1 MGLKNLKVSYKINI
15 ISLITIIL
23 LGIVTFVLYNGMSKI
38 NNSFENSSSIS
49 NLALTITKTSE
60 QGLQVSNA
68 LRGIIVNPDDT
79 KAKENFIQA
88 VKELD
93 DLMLVLK
100 DSTKKFQDFEKF
112 EIAPLYDSQ
121 SKVLNKIIEKIKNG
135 EALTKEDNTLST
147 KEWRPLKAALLKWQ
161 ERNIERNKEIKEELN
176 KTVSSVTTFI
186 LIILLITIL
195 SILVAIQLIT
205 RNIVS
210 SLNIFQNGLLSFF
223 AFSNKESS
231 NVQLINLDGND
242 EFGIMAKVVNENI
255 KKSNEI
261 LLNEEQVLEQIEK
274 MIQNIERGF
283 FMYRIKLKCEN
294 QQIETIR
301 NNINSLANNLQMK
314 ISSISNVLLD
324 FGESHFESRVPE
336 DLDMVGTYGS
346 LKSSTSLVGNNASEL
361 LAMILTTG
369 DKLNE
374 EITILSASSQNLSIN
389 ANEAASSL
397 EETAA
402 SLEEITSN
410 IRNNTQSIAK
420 MSALSFNVTKS
431 VKEGEELANQTT
443 TAMDEINTQVNL
455 VNEAISVIDN
465 IAFQTNILSL
475 NAAVE
480 AATAGEAGKGFA
492 VVAQEVRNL
501 ASRSAEAAKEIKDI
515 VELATKKANEG
526 KEIANSMLE
535 GYKDLNSNVSQTVTL
550 ISDIEMASKEQLLGI
565 EQIND
570 AVNNLDA
577 QTQQNAM
584 VSNQI
589 NDLSREVSEL
599 SSKLVS
605 AANLADYS
613 KKTKDYICNV
623 DLVFKTA
630 KLKNDHI
637 RFKENNFA
645 KLGNNER
652 WTVVSCNDC
661 NLGKWIKESEQNQ
674 EKYTK
679 TQSWNKLKDYHADI
693 HNSVQKYIDEDVEVN
708 SKVNLKDLAIDIEI
722 LTSHI
727 FDELNMV
734 KKNVCLEKPEIS

>member
-49 NLALTITKTSE
+49 DLALTITKTSE

-100 DSTKKFQDFEKF
+100 DSTKKSQGFEKF
-112 EIAPLYDSQ
+112 EIAPLYASQ
-121 SKVLNKIIEKIKNG
+121 IKVLNKIIEKIKNS

-161 ERNIERNKEIKEELN
+161 EENLEKNKEIKEELN

-195 SILVAIQLIT
+195 SILVTIQLIT

-231 NVQLINLDGND
+231 NVQLINLDGKD
-242 EFGIMAKVVNENI
+242 EFGIMAKVINENI
-255 KKSNEI
+255 QKTQDLINQDNALIEDVKRVVNQVKSGN
-261 LLNEEQVLEQIEK
+261 LNIKIEK
-274 MIQNIERGF
+274 S
-283 FMYRIKLKCEN
+283 
-294 QQIETIR
+294 TI
-301 NNINSLANNLQMK
+301 NDEL
-314 ISSISNVLLD
+314 
-324 FGESHFESRVPE
+324 EE
-336 DLDMVGTYGS
+336 
-346 LKSSTSLVGNNASEL
+346 LKSSFNEMLEVTKSNVCSDINKVLSVLDSFSKLDFRVKIDNDNGKVATGINNLSNIINHMLVENKSNGLTLEESSKML
-361 LAMILTTG
+361 LFNVN
-369 DKLNE
+369 KLN
-374 EITILSASSQNLSIN
+374 ISS
-389 ANEAASSL
+389 NEAAASL

-402 SLEEITSN
+402 ALEEITSN
-410 IRNNTQSIAK
+410 IRNNTESIAK
-420 MSALSFNVTKS
+420 MSQLSNGVTKA
-431 VKEGEELANQTT
+431 VNEGQAMANQTT

-455 VNEAISVIDN
+455 VNEAIGVIDN

-501 ASRSAEAAKEIKDI
+501 ATRSAEAAKEIKAI
-515 VELATKKANEG
+515 VERATVKANEG
-526 KEIANSMLE
+526 KEIATNMIE
-535 GYKDLNSNVSQTVTL
+535 GYKNLNSNISSTMNL
-550 ISDIEMASKEQLLGI
+550 ISDIENASKEQLLGI

-570 AVNNLDA
+570 AVNQLDQ

-584 VSNQI
+584 VASQSHDIAQSTDQI
-589 NDLSREVSEL
+589 
-599 SSKLVS
+599 
-605 AANLADYS
+605 
-613 KKTKDYICNV
+613 
-623 DLVFKTA
+623 A
-630 KLKNDHI
+630 KLIVQDANQKEFEGKNEVKAKDVGIKKEVKEHI
-637 RFKENNFA
+637 IASSPIKIIKPSKPNINSTKEIKSN
-645 KLGNNER
+645 
-652 WTVVSCNDC
+652 SNDDE
-661 NLGKWIKESEQNQ
+661 WES
-674 EKYTK
+674 
-679 TQSWNKLKDYHADI
+679 
-693 HNSVQKYIDEDVEVN
+693 
-708 SKVNLKDLAIDIEI
+708 
-722 LTSHI
+722 
-727 FDELNMV
+727 F
-734 KKNVCLEKPEIS
+734 